1 MTTTI
6 SSPSAEAF
14 TEDGIGSTCFTG
26 VLYRGHRDKTRSVP
40 GRATVR
46 AVVQRVNRAD
56 VRVEGQSVGAIEAGL
71 LVLLGVHQDD
81 AEADVESMASKI
93 AHLRILADEAGR
105 MNRSVMDAGG
115 AVLLVSQ
122 FTLCGDVR
130 KGRRPNYSSAAPAEI
145 AERRYLQV
153 ADRLRGLGLRVA
165 LGSFGA
171 NMEVESVN
179 DGPVTILLDT
189 HRVF

>member
-1 MTTTI
+1 
-6 SSPSAEAF
+6 
-14 TEDGIGSTCFTG
+14 
-26 VLYRGHRDKTRSVP
+26 
-40 GRATVR
+40 
-46 AVVQRVNRAD
+46 
-56 VRVEGQSVGAIEAGL
+56 
-71 LVLLGVHQDD
+71 
-81 AEADVESMASKI
+81 
-93 AHLRILADEAGR
+93 